1 MEGWMLLPDKS
12 IRRVVG
18 EAKVLPDRVYVQ
30 FDRIYLDGAYPA
42 TPGRVPSPVCAVVVS
57 ERDWTKFGVLT
68 YAASPDEG
76 GSGVDPA
83 RVEHGADTAILN
95 APMVDTYVQLP
106 GRHFPD

>member
-12 IRRVVG
+12 IRRVAG

-42 TPGRVPSPVCAVVVS
+42 TPGRVPTPICAVVVS

-76 GSGVDPA
+76 GQGVDPA
-83 RVEHGADTAILN
+83 KVEHGADTTVLN

-106 GRHFPD
+106 GRRFPE